1 MNNWDTIVD
10 SFSFENYGELLA
22 LVSNSVI
29 ASVALGIMGGFI
41 SVFVMLRR
49 MAFAVH
55 GIAEISFSGAAIALF
70 FGFDVVMGS
79 IMGAIASAMLIGW
92 LGLRDR
98 DTSAVTG
105 VLMPFGLGVGILFLS
120 LYPGRTANK
129 FGLLTGQVVA
139 VDQLQSTA
147 LVIAAVVVVVSLLV
161 MWRPLLFSSVDPELA
176 QARGVKTNTLSIV
189 FMLLLGVTVAMSVQ
203 VVGALL
209 VLALV
214 VVPAAAA
221 LKVTA
226 NPVGVVSLSVIFAV
240 LASTGGLLLSLGGR
254 VPVSP
259 YVTTISFL
267 IYLICLVIGRG
278 RRTRREHQLSQRPG
292 NGGAEDGQL
301 RNGALAAA
309 TLQGERV

>member
-1 MNNWDTIVD
+1 MLQVLTSWDIIRD
-10 SFSFENYGELLA
+10 SFSTDNYGELVA
-22 LVSNSVI
+22 LVSNSI
-29 ASVALGIMGGFI
+29 TASVALGIMGGFI

-79 IMGAIASAMLIGW
+79 IVGAMLSAILIGW

-139 VDQLQSTA
+139 VDQLQANA
-147 LVIAAVVVVVSLLV
+147 LVIVGVIVVVGLLL

-176 QARGVKTNTLSIV
+176 SARGVKTNALSMV
-189 FMLLLGVTVAMSVQ
+189 FMILLGLTVAMSVQ

-226 NPVGVVSLSVIFAV
+226 NPVTVVGLSVVFAVVS
-240 LASTGGLLLSLGGR
+240 STGGLFLSLLGR
-254 VPVSP
+254 VPISP
-259 YVTTISFL
+259 YVTTISFV
-267 IYLICLVIGRG
+267 IYLICLLIGRG
-278 RRTRREHQLSQRPG
+278 RRTRREHDMSQTLD
-292 NGGAEDGQL
+292 NKDY
-301 RNGALAAA
+301 AAQ

>member
-1 MNNWDTIVD
+1 MFAPMKRWDDFVG
-10 SFSFENYGELLA
+10 SFSFENYGELLP
-22 LVSNSVI
+22 LVSNSII
-29 ASVALGIMGGFI
+29 ASLALGIMGGFI

-70 FGFDVVMGS
+70 FGFDVVFGS
-79 IMGAIASAMLIGW
+79 VVGAIASALLIGW
-92 LGLRDR
+92 LGLKDR
-98 DTSAVTG
+98 DTSSVTG
-105 VLMPFGLGVGILFLS
+105 VMMPFGLGIGILFLS

-139 VDQLQSTA
+139 VDELQSTV
-147 LVIAAVVVVVSLLV
+147 LVIAAIVVVVSLMVL
-161 MWRPLLFSSVDPELA
+161 WRPLLFSSVDPELA
-176 QARGVKTNTLSIV
+176 QARGVKTDLLSMV
-189 FMLLLGVTVAMSVQ
+189 FVLLLGVTVAMSVQ

-226 NPVGVVSLSVIFAV
+226 NPAYVVTLSVVFAV

-254 VPVSP
+254 VPISP

-267 IYLICLVIGRG
+267 IYLACLLVGRG
-278 RRTRREHQLSQRPG
+278 RRLQREHQLRQLPD
-292 NGGAEDGQL
+292 NGQL
-301 RNGALAAA
+301 SNGKLAAA
-309 TLQGERV
+309 TLQGDRV